1 MVGSRRTWNTDEPG
15 LGRPK
20 ALPSSAPCRASVIW
34 MVLSGRRMPVNVH
47 WLHRQRLEVLH
58 AVTWPHATSTNP
70 PLSHSAAHL
79 HTSVR
84 QAPPLPA
91 LHFQSL
97 SLSPLLFPLH
107 MTTCSYCDL
116 ITSHT
121 ALGQMYVLLDV
132 LCVYRVSDVDVRV
145 RLVTRR
151 MGVNL
156 LSELSLC
163 ASICVH

>member
-34 MVLSGRRMPVNVH
+34 MVLSGRHMPVNVH
-47 WLHRQRLEVLH
+47 CLHTQRLEVSH

-79 HTSVR
+79 YTSVR
-84 QAPPLPA
+84 QSSPLLA
-91 LHFQSL
+91 LHFQSS

-107 MTTCSYCDL
+107 MTICSYCDL
-116 ITSHT
+116 ITFQT
-121 ALGQMYVLLDV
+121 ALDHLARCMCHWKC
-132 LCVYRVSDVDVRV
+132 CVF
-145 RLVTRR
+145 T
-151 MGVNL
+151 GVWVFGL
-156 LSELSLC
+156 
-163 ASICVH
+163 A